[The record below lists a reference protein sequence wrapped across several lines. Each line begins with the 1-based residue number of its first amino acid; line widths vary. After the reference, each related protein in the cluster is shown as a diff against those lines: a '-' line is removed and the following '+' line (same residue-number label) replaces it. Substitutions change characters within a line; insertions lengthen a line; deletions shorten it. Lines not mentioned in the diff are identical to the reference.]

1 MDDPK
6 RNAPLVPPGL
16 VDPNT
21 HNKGMTEPL
30 AHVTHRQLAADL
42 GESEP
47 EDEDPFMTV
56 EEQLLPVWE
65 QEGVTSERWQR
76 QLVIRAKD
84 IVANHIEKFQKYNSI
99 DARTWTDITVATVMM
114 PTVCC
119 VWNTHTQ

>member
-30 AHVTHRQLAADL
+30 AHATHRQLAAHL
-42 GESEP
+42 GELESEN
-47 EDEDPFMTV
+47 EDPFMTI

-65 QEGVTSERWQR
+65 QEKITSERQQC
-76 QLVIRAKD
+76 QLVIRAKYM
-84 IVANHIEKFQKYNSI
+84 VANHIEKFQKYNSI
-99 DARTWTDITVATVMM
+99 DMRTWTDITVAMVMM
-114 PTVCC
+114 PTVRC